1 MQKTLAPLA
10 VRGNIFASVLVPL
23 AASVALSLAAAEG
36 PEATP
41 GFLLGDE
48 LRFRRAPPL
57 EFTGRFVVRALADVV
72 AIPASVPR
80 WTAADWALFA
90 GVVAPTVTAMVPVGG
105 RSPDARLQDAVHGV
119 LGANCEVAPAG
130 STVCASARA
139 ASFHLW
145 QPVTNVIIGVTE
157 VAVPLGL
164 LLAGALSGHEG
175 VLESSTLAL
184 EAMLV
189 SQLYHVVLK
198 LLTGREGVLSRS
210 GEGAFSGP
218 TRVFLPDGF
227 PSGHAMTLFSLIGA
241 FGAYVDSPWLNAGLL
256 AVGFTLA
263 TWLVFDDYHFA
274 SEVFFGAAT
283 GFLIGRF
290 VVRHRAQRRD
300 APAPLELRSVA
311 PLVSGR
317 NTGLSLTFS
326 F

>member
-1 MQKTLAPLA
+1 MLL
-10 VRGNIFASVLVPL
+10 PL
-23 AASVALSLAAAEG
+23 AASVTLSLAAAGG
-36 PEATP
+36 PGPTP

-57 EFTGRFVVRALADVV
+57 EFTGRFIVRTLADVV

-90 GVVAPTVTAMVPVGG
+90 GIVAPTVTAMVPMGG
-105 RSPDARLQDAVHGV
+105 RSPDARLQDAVHGGW
-119 LGANCEVAPAG
+119 GANCPVAPPG
-130 STVCASARA
+130 STVCATARA
-139 ASFHLW
+139 APFHLW
-145 QPVTNVIIGVTE
+145 VPASNVAIGVTE

-164 LLAGALSGHEG
+164 LVAGALSGHDG
-175 VLESSTLAL
+175 LLESSSLAL

-210 GEGAFSGP
+210 GAGAFSGP
-218 TRVFLPDGF
+218 TRLHFPDGF

-241 FGAYVDSPWLNAGLL
+241 FGAYVDSPWLTAGLL
-256 AVGFTLA
+256 AVGATLA
-263 TWLVFDDYHFA
+263 TWLVLDDYHFA
-274 SEVFFGAAT
+274 SEVVFGAAT

-290 VVRHRAQRRD
+290 VVRHRAQRHE
-300 APAPLELRSVA
+300 APPPVELRSVS
-311 PLVSGR
+311 PLLMPNAS
-317 NTGLSLTFS
+317 GLSVAFA

>member
-1 MQKTLAPLA
+1 MLL
-10 VRGNIFASVLVPL
+10 PL
-23 AASVALSLAAAEG
+23 AASVSLSLAAAEPAG
-36 PEATP
+36 TP

-57 EFTGRFVVRALADVV
+57 EFTGRFVVRTLADVV

-80 WTAADWALFA
+80 WTPTDWALFA
-90 GVVAPTVTAMVPVGG
+90 GILAPTVTAMVPMGG
-105 RSPDARLQDAVHGV
+105 RSPDARLQDALHGAW
-119 LGANCEVAPAG
+119 GANCPVAPPG

-139 ASFHLW
+139 ASFHVW
-145 QPVTNVIIGVTE
+145 VPVSNVIIGVTE

-164 LLAGALSGHEG
+164 LVAGALSGHDG
-175 VLESSTLAL
+175 LLESSSLAL

-198 LLTGREGVLSRS
+198 LLTGREAVLSRS

-218 TRVFLPDGF
+218 TRLHFPDGF

-241 FGAYVDSPWLNAGLL
+241 FGAYVDSPWLSAGLL
-256 AVGFTLA
+256 AVGVTLA
-263 TWLVFDDYHFA
+263 TWLVLDDYHFA

-290 VVRHRAQRRD
+290 VVRHRAQRRE
-300 APAPLELRSVA
+300 APAPVELRSVS
-311 PLVSGR
+311 PLLTPNAS
-317 NTGLSLTFS
+317 GLSVAFS